1 MNADTPLTLPEV
13 AALTGL
19 SLRSIERGCRNG
31 TIEHTPIGDGTI
43 KQHRRMYPHQVE
55 KLLEARRQGAT
66 QPLARAGTQPPEV
79 EPVDPLAEARAA
91 SRRLNARRL
100 TGRAA

>member
-1 MNADTPLTLPEV
+1 MNADPPLTLPEV

-19 SLRSIERGCRNG
+19 SLRSIQRGCRNG

-55 KLLEARRQGAT
+55 KLLEARRQGNT
-66 QPLARAGTQPPEV
+66 QPLTQVADSPSKADS
-79 EPVDPLAEARAA
+79 VDPLAEAKAA

-100 TGRAA
+100 TDRAA

>member
-1 MNADTPLTLPEV
+1 MNTDGPFTLPEV
-13 AALTGL
+13 AAMTGL

-55 KLLEARRQGAT
+55 KLLEARRQGVTKPPA
-66 QPLARAGTQPPEV
+66 PLVTASDE
-79 EPVDPLAEARAA
+79 LAEARAA
-91 SRRLNARRL
+91 SRKMNARRL
-100 TGRAA
+100 GRRAA

>member
-1 MNADTPLTLPEV
+1 MNPDGPFTLPEV
-13 AALTGL
+13 AAMTGL

-43 KQHRRMYPHQVE
+43 KQHRRMFPHQVK

-66 QPLARAGTQPPEV
+66 KPLTNVSQPPTV
-79 EPVDPLAEARAA
+79 EPVDPLTEARAA
-91 SRRLNARRL
+91 SRRLNARRKPL
-100 TGRAA
+100 RNAA

>member
-1 MNADTPLTLPEV
+1 MSAIGRPLTLPEV

-31 TIEHTPIGDGTI
+31 TIEHTPIGDGTK

-55 KLLEARRQGAT
+55 KLLEARRQGVT
-66 QPLARAGTQPPEV
+66 MPLTAVPSEADG
-79 EPVDPLAEARAA
+79 LAAAKAA
-91 SRRLNARRL
+91 SRQMNARRS
-100 TGRAA
+100 TRRAA

>member
-1 MNADTPLTLPEV
+1 MSVDGPFTLPEV
-13 AALTGL
+13 AAMTGL

-31 TIEHTPIGDGTI
+31 TIEHTPIGDGTK

-66 QPLARAGTQPPEV
+66 RPLTSAAQSPKA

-91 SRRLNARRL
+91 SRRLNARRM